1 MKVNGEQIILSKKI
15 PLAEFLQ
22 QEGYAPE
29 KIAVELNG
37 EIIPRSR
44 YASVIL
50 MDADKLEIV
59 SFVGGG

>member
-1 MKVNGEQIILSKKI
+1 MKLNGETVTLTEE
-15 PLAEFLQ
+15 PTLASFL
-22 QEGYAPE
+22 ESNGYPSN

-50 MDADKLEIV
+50 TDADKLEV
-59 SFVGGG
+59 VCFVGGG

>member
-1 MKVNGEQIILSKKI
+1 MKVNGEQIILKEKI
-15 PLAEFLQ
+15 SLAEFLQ
-22 QEGYAPE
+22 REGYATD

-50 MDADKLEIV
+50 TDADKLEIV

>member
-1 MKVNGEQIILSKKI
+1 MTVNGETIILLEKTS
-15 PLAEFLQ
+15 LLELLQ
-22 QEGYAPE
+22 RNGYVTD

-44 YASVIL
+44 YASVFL
-50 MDADKLEIV
+50 TDADKLEIV

>member
-1 MKVNGEQIILSKKI
+1 MKVNGELLILLEKI
-15 PLAEFLQ
+15 SLLEFLQ
-22 QEGYAPE
+22 RNGYALE

-37 EIIPRSR
+37 EIIPRSK

-50 MDADKLEIV
+50 TDADSLEIV